1 MKANLVLSISFLTLL
16 GSIGFPAASGQ
27 LSTNLDSNQEET
39 SFSHINE
46 HQYEVLASEFTLE
59 EIQEI
64 DKVSSEYE
72 VWELTQAIE
81 DPQQYIARKHS
92 FFRAATNGCSFSP
105 DRWGNANF
113 KPACDSHDIC
123 YSSSSHADR
132 STCDRAFHAS
142 LTRICSLSY
151 ARGTAGRSAC
161 NGIANVYYNAVR
173 KLGSSFYEGK
183 GRND

>member
-92 FFRAATNGCSFSP
+92 FFRAATNGCSFSLT
-105 DRWGNANF
+105 GGGMLTLSQ
-113 KPACDSHDIC
+113 PAIATTFAIHPQVTQIDQHVIE
-123 YSSSSHADR
+123 
-132 STCDRAFHAS
+132 
-142 LTRICSLSY
+142 LSMH
-151 ARGTAGRSAC
+151 R
-161 NGIANVYYNAVR
+161 
-173 KLGSSFYEGK
+173 
-183 GRND
+183 